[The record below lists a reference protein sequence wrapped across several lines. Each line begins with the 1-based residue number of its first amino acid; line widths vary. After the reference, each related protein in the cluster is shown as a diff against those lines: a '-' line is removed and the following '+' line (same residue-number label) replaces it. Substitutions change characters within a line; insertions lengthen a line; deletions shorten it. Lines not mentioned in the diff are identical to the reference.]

1 MNNLTKSV
9 LIVNRLLDLLMGTR
23 FTTPTYQILED
34 YPDARYF
41 S

>member
-9 LIVNRLLDLLMGTR
+9 LIVNRLLGLLMGTS
-23 FTTPTYQILED
+23 FTTPAYQIFEQ